1 MHTLGNLSPSR
12 NLKGRIKIRLARI
25 KDSLTFGAFELVAGR
40 QPNDDEYFNSRTRGE
55 LLRKAFKAKRS

>member
-1 MHTLGNLSPSR
+1 MHTFGTLSTGR
-12 NLKGRIKIRLARI
+12 NRRKARLARL

-40 QPNDDEYFNSRTRGE
+40 QPNDDEYFGSRTRGE